1 MLKNVF
7 RKAATIFLAVS
18 VIVSTVPVGASENY
32 ELNIETDSQYKLLR
46 DIGIYNSEDVEKLGT
61 SATVSRGAYLSYI
74 LRAMKHDINYV
85 GESVF
90 ADVTPDM
97 KYYSNVMNAY
107 ELGLIYGYEGS
118 YRADE
123 NITNIEAV
131 AIALRALGYGDYCS
145 FRGYPSGYSDTA
157 RDLDLIKGAFPAHNE
172 PLNMDYMTGMLV
184 NMLTVPILTMHGME
198 SGNIQMNNYED
209 ETLLSKY
216 FDIYETKGIVEANSY
231 TNLSYVNDYRE
242 DHIQIGKNVIK
253 VSSKDQNNYL
263 GYYVHAFYRYTEND
277 GAKLVY
283 IAREDNE
290 ETIVDAKDIIKG
302 DSNEIKYSIEDRVKK
317 IKVDMNTKYI
327 YNGKALDMNTQYN
340 STIFNFR
347 SGNLKAIYNNHDN
360 VADVILIT
368 RYDNIV
374 FSTYSQ
380 DEEIIYD
387 QLGNNIDLTEKDYLL
402 LGANDEEISFS
413 SLTKDDILSVSE
425 SLDGEYFYIKASFK
439 RVTGTVENIELLSA
453 NQEIAVIDGVEYYLA
468 DEINS
473 PRADR
478 IYFGLKGTF
487 FLSAD
492 GKIVYAKELMGD
504 RGKIGVLHSLTP
516 IDDGDTIYRAQIL
529 TTESSRLRAFFAEKL
544 VLDGNRMKD
553 EKVADALLKG
563 NVSISPM
570 VIMYKLDEEGKLI
583 EIDTAEPL
591 GTMES
596 EETLHKI
603 CEKTDTLTYKSGD
616 GNFGK
621 KFYPSEK
628 PVFFGFPTSPSDDFE
643 KYAITRPRN
652 DYKDNVELYSFGGN
666 PMVYDIGVLFG
677 NYTNNVA
684 RIDDDTNLAVV
695 NKVTVSMNE
704 GGELLR
710 KVSLYEKTDIIEE
723 YLSPECEADC
733 LPLLEP
739 GNVIRYG
746 LNNEGYIGI
755 VDKIYD
761 AQTKTFTADVDDN
774 GMYDSNDNSDNSYIS
789 NRVTFST
796 GYVYQKHGNYF
807 SVVSGSNLSGS
818 EIPYAYPI
826 KSDKVFVVKK
836 DDSRRNGYKVVEMSA
851 DNIRDYDGFGSRAH
865 KVIAGTIYDQSHDY
879 FYFMFIDEEE

>member
-1 MLKNVF
+1 MLKNIF
-7 RKAATIFLAVS
+7 RRAAAMFLAVS
-18 VIVSTVPVGASENY
+18 IITLTVPVGASENY

-46 DIGIYNSEDVEKLGT
+46 DIGIYNSEDIEKLGT
-61 SATVSRGAYLSYI
+61 KATVSRGAYLSYI
-74 LRAMKHDINYV
+74 LRAMNHDIQYT

-90 ADVTPDM
+90 SDVTPDM
-97 KYYSNVMNAY
+97 KHYSNVMNAY

-118 YRADE
+118 YRADD

-157 RDLDLIKGAFPAHNE
+157 RDLELIKGAFPAHNE
-172 PLNMDYMTGMLV
+172 PMNMDYMTELLV
-184 NMLTVPILTMHGME
+184 NMLTVPILTLQGME
-198 SGNIQMNNYED
+198 GGSLQMNNREG

-216 FDIYETKGIVEANSY
+216 FDIYETKGVVEANSY
-231 TNLSYVNDYRE
+231 TNLSYVNSYRE
-242 DHIQIGKNVIK
+242 DYIQIGNDVIRIT
-253 VSSKDQNNYL
+253 SKDQNNYL
-263 GYYVHAFYRYTEND
+263 GYYVHAFYSYTEAE

-283 IAREDNE
+283 IAREKNE
-290 ETIVDAKDIIKG
+290 EIFVDAKDIING
-302 DSNEIKYSIEDRVKK
+302 DNKEIEYSTENRVKK
-317 IKVDMNTKYI
+317 IRVDMNTKYI
-327 YNGKALDMNTQYN
+327 YNGKALDMNTQY
-340 STIFNFR
+340 SSALFEFR
-347 SGNLKAIYNNHDN
+347 SGNLKAIYNDRDN
-360 VADVILIT
+360 VADVIVINK
-368 RYDNIV
+368 YNNIV

-387 QLGNNIDLTEKDYLL
+387 QLGHNIDLTDKDYIL
-402 LGANDEEISFS
+402 LGANNEEISFS
-413 SLTKDDILSVSE
+413 SLTKDDILSVTE

-439 RVTGTVENIELLSA
+439 RITGTVNDMEVLST
-453 NQEIAVIDGVEYYLA
+453 NQEIAVIDGVEYYMA
-468 DEINS
+468 EEVHS
-473 PRADR
+473 PRAEK

-492 GKIVYAKELMGD
+492 GKIVYAKELTGD
-504 RGKIGVLHSLTP
+504 RGKIGVLHSIVP
-516 IDDGDTIYRAQIL
+516 IEDGETVYRAQIL
-529 TTESSRLRAFFAEKL
+529 TTDSRKLKAYFAEKL
-544 VLDGNRMKD
+544 VIDGNKMKD
-553 EKVADALLKG
+553 EKAVETLLKG
-563 NVSISPM
+563 GTSISPM
-570 VIMYKLDEEGKLI
+570 VILYKLDAEDKII
-583 EIDTAEPL
+583 EIDTAEPYGL
-591 GTMES
+591 MES

-628 PVFFGFPTSPSDDFE
+628 TVFFGFPNTPSDDFE
-643 KYAITRPRN
+643 KYAVTRPRN
-652 DYKDNVELYSFGGN
+652 DYKDNVELYSFSGS
-666 PMVYDIGVLFG
+666 PMVYDVGVLFG
-677 NYTNNVA
+677 NFNNNVA

-695 NKVTVSMNE
+695 SKVTSAMDEN
-704 GGELLR
+704 GEIMK
-710 KVSLYEKTDIIEE
+710 KVSLYVKTDIIEE
-723 YLSPECEADC
+723 FLEPENEATC

-746 LNNEGYIGI
+746 LNNDGYIGI

-761 AQTKTFTADVDDN
+761 ASTKSFTADVDGN
-774 GMYDSNDNSDNSYIS
+774 GMYDSNDNADNSFIS

-796 GYVYQKHGNYF
+796 GYVYQKYGKYF
-807 SVVSGSNLSGS
+807 SVVSGSNLSGR
-818 EIPYAYPI
+818 EVPYAYPI

-836 DDSRRNGYKVVEMSA
+836 DDSRRNGYKVVEMNH